1 MENLYRKLK
10 QYGESDAYPFHMPG
24 HKRNP
29 LCVSGEF
36 PLGIDITE
44 IDGFDNLH
52 HAVGILKEAQ
62 ERAAGL
68 FGVKETFFSVN
79 GSTAA
84 ILSAIS
90 ACVKRGGTI
99 LTARNCHK
107 AVYHAMYLRN
117 LQPVY
122 VYPYLST
129 ELGLNGAIAPEDVE
143 AALKRHPDAE
153 AVMITSPTYDG
164 IVSDIEKIAQ
174 IAHEH
179 GVPLIVDEAHG
190 AHFCFSEYFP
200 VSAAALGADVVI
212 QSVHKTLP
220 AMTQTALLHLCS
232 SRVSRETI
240 GRFMGIYQSSSPSY
254 VLMASIDACVDRLCR
269 EGDKMFAVFTDALE
283 NARTRLEKCR
293 YIRLIT
299 PEIVKAMGG
308 FAYDRS
314 KLVFSTAGSSL
325 TGHEFAELLRRKYH
339 LELEM
344 EAEAYALAL
353 TSVGDTAQGF
363 ARLCEAVEE
372 IDRQESLKNIKGFW
386 KDRTE
391 RARTQNLL
399 SAEMFPQVCMSIAE
413 AMETDWEELPI
424 EKSAGKI
431 SAEFVYLY
439 PPGIPLLVPGEE
451 ITGHFLE
458 NMRRY
463 KEQGLSLQGTKDMAC
478 ERICTVKE

>member
-1 MENLYRKLK
+1 MCIRDSLN
-10 QYGESDAYPFHMPG
+10 
-24 HKRNP
+24 
-29 LCVSGEF
+29 
-36 PLGIDITE
+36 
-44 IDGFDNLH
+44 
-52 HAVGILKEAQ
+52 
-62 ERAAGL
+62 
-68 FGVKETFFSVN
+68 
-79 GSTAA
+79 
-84 ILSAIS
+84 
-90 ACVKRGGTI
+90 
-99 LTARNCHK
+99 
-107 AVYHAMYLRN
+107 
-117 LQPVY
+117 
-122 VYPYLST
+122 T

-353 TSVGDTAQGF
+353 TSVGDTVQGF
-363 ARLCEAVEE
+363 DRLCEAVEE
-372 IDRQESLKNIKGFW
+372 IDRQESLKNTEGFW
-386 KDRTE
+386 KDRAE

-413 AMETDWEELPI
+413 AMETCL
-424 EKSAGKI
+424 
-431 SAEFVYLY
+431 LY
-439 PPGIPLLVPGEE
+439 
-451 ITGHFLE
+451 T
-458 NMRRY
+458 
-463 KEQGLSLQGTKDMAC
+463 SDAADD
-478 ERICTVKE
+478 

>member
-1 MENLYRKLK
+1 
-10 QYGESDAYPFHMPG
+10 
-24 HKRNP
+24 
-29 LCVSGEF
+29 
-36 PLGIDITE
+36 
-44 IDGFDNLH
+44 
-52 HAVGILKEAQ
+52 
-62 ERAAGL
+62 
-68 FGVKETFFSVN
+68 
-79 GSTAA
+79 
-84 ILSAIS
+84 
-90 ACVKRGGTI
+90 
-99 LTARNCHK
+99 
-107 AVYHAMYLRN
+107 
-117 LQPVY
+117 
-122 VYPYLST
+122 
-129 ELGLNGAIAPEDVE
+129 
-143 AALKRHPDAE
+143 
-153 AVMITSPTYDG
+153 
-164 IVSDIEKIAQ
+164 
-174 IAHEH
+174 
-179 GVPLIVDEAHG
+179 
-190 AHFCFSEYFP
+190 
-200 VSAAALGADVVI
+200 
-212 QSVHKTLP
+212 
-220 AMTQTALLHLCS
+220 
-232 SRVSRETI
+232 
-240 GRFMGIYQSSSPSY
+240 MGIYQSSSPSY

-353 TSVGDTAQGF
+353 TSVGDTVQGF
-363 ARLCEAVEE
+363 DRLCEAVEE
-372 IDRQESLKNIKGFW
+372 IDRQESLKNTEGFW
-386 KDRTE
+386 KDRAE